1 MEQQQQAC
9 VHMAAPELP
18 SSQGAGI
25 SVCLTGATGYVA
37 GELSLSG
44 LITAAAQLVAPVESG
59 PKQVELH
66 YMCNKCCGSA
76 LWLMFSCFAGH
87 IVQHL
92 LQRGYTVHATCRDP
106 RNRKS
111 VAHLLALPHA
121 AERLKLFP
129 ADLTVPGSFMQAMEG
144 CKYVIHTA
152 SPYALEV
159 PPGQVG
165 HVHAHERFGDQL
177 QQAH

>member
-1 MEQQQQAC
+1 MGNQ
-9 VHMAAPELP
+9 P
-18 SSQGAGI
+18 
-25 SVCLTGATGYVA
+25 
-37 GELSLSG
+37 
-44 LITAAAQLVAPVESG
+44 
-59 PKQVELH
+59 
-66 YMCNKCCGSA
+66 CGSV
-76 LWLMFSCFAGH
+76 LWLLISCFAGH
-87 IVQHL
+87 IVQQL

-111 VAHLLALPHA
+111 VAHLLNLPHA

-129 ADLTVPGSFMQAMEG
+129 ADLTVPGSFMQSMEG

-165 HVHAHERFGDQL
+165 HVHMWGGDSSGGPTKQPAE
-177 QQAH
+177 QPAKFFSTKR